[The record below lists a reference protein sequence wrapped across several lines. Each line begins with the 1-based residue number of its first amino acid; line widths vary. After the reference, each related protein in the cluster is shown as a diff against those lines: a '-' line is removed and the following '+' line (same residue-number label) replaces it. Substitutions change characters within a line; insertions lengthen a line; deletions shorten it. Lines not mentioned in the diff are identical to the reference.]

1 MWWIYSWYLCLCVL
15 FIFFFR
21 YDEMS
26 IFFTVLII
34 EVILENGLI
43 YLRSRDIIM
52 KEMMYIF
59 KVKDFLIKYIL
70 LVKNV

>member
-1 MWWIYSWYLCLCVL
+1 MCFVY
-15 FIFFFR
+15 FFFR